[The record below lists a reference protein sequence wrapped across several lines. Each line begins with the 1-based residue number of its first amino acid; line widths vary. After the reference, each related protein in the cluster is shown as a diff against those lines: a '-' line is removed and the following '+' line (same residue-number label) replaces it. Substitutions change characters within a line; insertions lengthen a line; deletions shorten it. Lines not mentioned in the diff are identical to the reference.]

1 VRHLLVAIT
10 FAGLLGGSAALAQD
24 DPPEPRQIAWKET
37 LKQALDQAKEQKL
50 PVLVAMLSDNEPSCR
65 KIAEHHYADPALI
78 DLLAKVPCVIA
89 SPNVHEPTEQDGRAV
104 CSRFGTVTCAQH
116 CAAYEELNGLLYRKR
131 TPVIPQH
138 LLLDETGEIVDSR
151 PFYVPPETLRRW
163 LVRALKRL
171 RPDLLAPADLEERGD
186 ALVENS
192 LFDQLQF
199 GTTEQRQHAAS
210 LLDDMEAE
218 TVARALEG
226 YVSRLNSVGRERLL
240 SMIADCGMSCASYFL
255 SRYLTSNDPGL
266 RVAAAI
272 GFQHLGSEQP
282 LGALLLRLESEQ
294 DSRARAALLLAI
306 GRCGS
311 HSPRARSV
319 VLQVGAGGDTQARLA
334 ALLALGD
341 LDPNPEVVSLLV
353 HNVESKDPRLARA
366 AIWSAGKLRLKDAAA
381 PIERILSKLPDRTN
395 LLAELAL
402 KLIRGESVDE
412 TFYAEQKPSLDEGE
426 SR

>member
-1 VRHLLVAIT
+1 VRHLLFVIT
-10 FAGLLGGSAALAQD
+10 LAGLFCGSAALAQD
-24 DPPEPRQIAWKET
+24 DSPEPRQIAWKET

-78 DLLAKVPCVIA
+78 DLMAKVPCVIA
-89 SPNVHEPTEQDGRAV
+89 SPNVHEPTEQNGRAV
-104 CSRFGTVTCAQH
+104 CSRFGTVTCAEH
-116 CAAYEELNGLLYRKR
+116 CAAYEELIDLLYRKR

-138 LLLDETGEIVDSR
+138 LDENGEIVDSR

-171 RPDLLAPADLEERGD
+171 RPDLVTPADLEERGD
-186 ALVENS
+186 ALVESS

-199 GTTEQRQHAAS
+199 GTSEQRQHAAS
-210 LLDDMEAE
+210 LLDEMEAE

-240 SMIADCGMSCASYFL
+240 SMIPDSGMSCASYLL

-272 GFQHLGSEQP
+272 GFQHLGTEQP
-282 LGALLLRLESEQ
+282 LGALLVRLEGEQ
-294 DSRARAALLLAI
+294 DSRARGALLLAI

-311 HSPRARSV
+311 HNPRARSV
-319 VLQVGAGGDTQARLA
+319 VLQVGAAGDNQARLA

-341 LDPNPEVVSLLV
+341 LDVNQEVVSLLV
-353 HNVESKDPRLARA
+353 HNVESKDPKLSRA
-366 AIWSAGKLRLKDAAA
+366 AVWSAGKLRVKEAA
-381 PIERILSKLPDRTN
+381 PAIEKILSKVPDRSN

-412 TFYAEQKPSLDEGE
+412 TFYTEQKPSLDEGE
-426 SR
+426 AR